1 MKPILVL
8 QNDSV
13 EGAGRLSTQMI
24 ERDFKQHTLLGWE
37 AQYDCLSNDDFSA
50 LVVLGGPQSAYQTEE
65 YPYLRDEIALCRNF
79 LNAGKP
85 ILGLCLG
92 AQLLAC
98 AAGGEVEPGERK
110 EVGWYDLRLCKAAI
124 EDPLLHGHP
133 ETLVSCH
140 FHGDRIR
147 DVPGGIK
154 LASSALTPIQLF
166 RLGDNAYGFQYH
178 AEVDET
184 LLELM
189 CRNNADYLVAGGVNI
204 ETVIEDGRTF
214 LPDFERHCRTVL
226 DRWLDLAA
234 APA

>member
-65 YPYLRDEIALCRNF
+65 YPYLRDEIALC
-79 LNAGKP
+79 
-85 ILGLCLG
+85 
-92 AQLLAC
+92 
-98 AAGGEVEPGERK
+98 
-110 EVGWYDLRLCKAAI
+110 
-124 EDPLLHGHP
+124 
-133 ETLVSCH
+133 

>member
-13 EGAGRLSTQMI
+13 EGAGRLSTQMT
-24 ERDFKQHTLLGWE
+24 ERGFEQHTFLGWE
-37 AQYDCLSNDDFSA
+37 ADYDRLNRNDFSA

-65 YPYLRDEIALCRNF
+65 YPYLLDEIALCQDFMNVD
-79 LNAGKP
+79 KP

-98 AAGGEVEPGERK
+98 AAGGEVVAGERK
-110 EVGWYDLRLCKAAI
+110 EVGWYDLRLCKAAA
-124 EDPLLHGHP
+124 EDPLLQGHP

-147 DVPGGIK
+147 DVPGGTT
-154 LASSALTPIQLF
+154 LASSALTPVQLF

-178 AEVDET
+178 AEADEA

-189 CRNNADYLVAGGVNI
+189 CRNNADYLVAGGVTI
-204 ETVIEDGRTF
+204 ETVLGDGQRF
-214 LPDFERHCRTVL
+214 LPDFERHCRTVF
-226 DRWLDLAA
+226 DRWLDMAA
-234 APA
+234 AQA